1 MTERRDIPGQEGV
14 TPVQEAGHEIGR
26 RFARLTRA
34 AVDQPATVD
43 RNGLLEAAADF
54 LDAAKGG
61 VPAGLYLSRVMA
73 NAALDWCVFG
83 GPEDYIRLSRAVQ
96 CFHLY
101 NQLAT

>member
-61 VPAGLYLSRVMA
+61 GPGGA
-73 NAALDWCVFG
+73 VFVACNG
-83 GPEDYIRLSRAVQ
+83 ECGP
-96 CFHLY
+96 
-101 NQLAT
+101 

>member
-1 MTERRDIPGQEGV
+1 MTPTQHANR
-14 TPVQEAGHEIGR
+14 EIGR
-26 RFARLTRA
+26 RFSRLTRA
-34 AVDQPATVD
+34 AVDQPAAVD

-61 VPAGLYLSRVMA
+61 DRAGLYLSRAMA

-83 GPEDYIRLSRAVQ
+83 GPEDYVRLSRAVQ